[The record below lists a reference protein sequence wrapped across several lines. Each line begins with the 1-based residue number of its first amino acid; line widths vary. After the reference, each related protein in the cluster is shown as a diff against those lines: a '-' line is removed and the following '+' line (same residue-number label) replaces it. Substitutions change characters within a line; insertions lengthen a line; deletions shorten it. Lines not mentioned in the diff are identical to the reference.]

1 MSPRTSSVRVK
12 RTRVKIC
19 GITREQDARAA
30 AAAGADA
37 IGFVFWPDSPRRI
50 DPREAAGIGRAL
62 PALLTRVGVFV
73 NASPRDVS
81 RAVAEARLDAV
92 QLHGDEDPEAYVSC
106 GAAVIKV
113 VSLVSD
119 VDVARARSYSPS
131 VTLLVDAKDVER
143 RGGTGVRANWHFAQ
157 RLARLRPILLAGG
170 LRASNVAEAIRTVH
184 PWGVDVSS
192 GVEMRPGQK
201 SAQQIDALLA
211 RVSEA
216 DRAVGSAR
224 LARVAKATR
233 VKKVAKATRV
243 KKEER

>member
-1 MSPRTSSVRVK
+1 MSGRAAIARVK

-19 GITREQDARAA
+19 GIAREQDARAA

-50 DPREAAGIGRAL
+50 EARDAAGIGRAL

-73 NASPRDVS
+73 NASPREVA
-81 RAVAEARLDAV
+81 RAVVDARLDAV
-92 QLHGDEDPEAYVSC
+92 QLHGEEDPEAYVSC

-119 VDVARARSYSPS
+119 VDVARARSYSPA

-157 RLARLRPILLAGG
+157 RLARVRPILLAGG
-170 LRASNVAEAIRTVH
+170 LRALNVVEAIRTVR

-192 GVEMRPGQK
+192 GVEVRPGQK
-201 SAQQIDALLA
+201 SARQIEALLA
-211 RVSEA
+211 RIAEA
-216 DRAVGSAR
+216 DQEAR
-224 LARVAKATR
+224 
-233 VKKVAKATRV
+233 
-243 KKEER
+243 

>member
-1 MSPRTSSVRVK
+1 MSPRTSSARVK

-37 IGFVFWPDSPRRI
+37 IGFVFWPNSPRRI
-50 DPREAAGIGRAL
+50 DPADAAGIGRTL

-73 NASPRDVS
+73 NASPREVS
-81 RAVAEARLDAV
+81 RAVVEARLDAV
-92 QLHGDEDPEAYVSC
+92 QLHGEEDPEAYVSC
-106 GAAVIKV
+106 RAAVIKV
-113 VSLVSD
+113 VTLASD
-119 VDVARARSYSPS
+119 VDVARARSISPS

-157 RLARLRPILLAGG
+157 RLARVRPILLAGG
-170 LRASNVAEAIRTVH
+170 LRPSNVSEAIRTVR

-192 GVEMRPGQK
+192 GVEMRPGHK

-211 RVSEA
+211 RVAEA
-216 DRAVGSAR
+216 DRA
-224 LARVAKATR
+224 T
-233 VKKVAKATRV
+233 V
-243 KKEER
+243 KKEVVR

>member
-1 MSPRTSSVRVK
+1 MK
-12 RTRVKIC
+12 AMRTRVKIC

-37 IGFVFWPDSPRRI
+37 IGFVFWPNSPRRI

-81 RAVAEARLDAV
+81 RAVIEAKLDAV
-92 QLHGDEDPEAYVSC
+92 QLHGEEDPEAYMSC

-157 RLARLRPILLAGG
+157 RLARIRPILLAGG
-170 LRASNVAEAIRTVH
+170 LRASNVAEAVRTVH

-192 GVEMRPGQK
+192 GVEIRPGQK
-201 SAQQIDALLA
+201 SARQIDALLA
-211 RVSEA
+211 RVAEA
-216 DRAVGSAR
+216 DRVAGAR
-224 LARVAKATR
+224 RR
-233 VKKVAKATRV
+233 
-243 KKEER
+243 KEVR

>member
-1 MSPRTSSVRVK
+1 MSGQKSVKRVQ

-37 IGFVFWPDSPRRI
+37 IGFVFWPNSPRRI
-50 DPREAAGIGRAL
+50 DPREAAGIGRAV

-73 NASPRDVS
+73 NASPRDVA
-81 RAVAEARLDAV
+81 RAVSDARLDAV
-92 QLHGDEDPEAYVSC
+92 QLHGEEDPDAYVSC

-119 VDVARARSYSPS
+119 VDVARARSYSPA

-157 RLARLRPILLAGG
+157 RLARVRPILLAGG
-170 LRASNVAEAIRTVH
+170 LRASNVAEAIRTVR

-192 GVEMRPGQK
+192 GVEVRPGQK
-201 SAQQIDALLA
+201 SARQIEALLA
-211 RVSEA
+211 RVEEA
-216 DRAVGSAR
+216 DRAASVR
-224 LARVAKATR
+224 RRKEAK
-233 VKKVAKATRV
+233 
-243 KKEER
+243 